1 MATKKF
7 FSLIILL
14 FFSNF
19 ELLEHIRYSALVDS
33 RVTEELV
40 ESQQH
45 RRESGEINKRRE
57 LQLDSYSSQ
66 VPACFY
72 NINKHTWE

>member
-14 FFSNF
+14 LFSNF

-72 NINKHTWE
+72 INEHTWE